1 MILLP
6 MHVLQVLRREMS
18 DLSIK
23 LEKMIQHQPGIK
35 ARKLAKDLGLK
46 TCDINKVLYGE
57 LSQKLVQDETY
68 QWYPVG
74 YDKNKDITFKP
85 KKVVNKVASIRG
97 SSPFTLNKSNES
109 IELIYNKSHPF
120 FHDIYQLQ
128 DAAGRKAL
136 DMVFSSFSMVMDDFY
151 DQSELF
157 EDVVD
162 AWGAALSRKI
172 ALCEL

>member
-74 YDKNKDITFKP
+74 YDKNKDITFKQ
-85 KKVVNKVASIRG
+85 K
-97 SSPFTLNKSNES
+97 
-109 IELIYNKSHPF
+109 
-120 FHDIYQLQ
+120 
-128 DAAGRKAL
+128 
-136 DMVFSSFSMVMDDFY
+136 
-151 DQSELF
+151 
-157 EDVVD
+157 
-162 AWGAALSRKI
+162 
-172 ALCEL
+172 